1 MRPNV
6 QVSANSPSNGLRST
20 HRRSG
25 IPTISWLW
33 IYAGLQLVLN
43 VNVSG
48 KAIGDRQ
55 LAAVI
60 EDALAEAEIDP
71 ARLILEVTETAA
83 ISNIEEAKAFAIRLH
98 GLGCRFALDDFGAGF
113 GSFYYLRSFPFDYL
127 KIDGDFIRGLA
138 VNRMDQLVI
147 QAIVSIAQGLG
158 KKTVAEFVQDEAAA
172 GVIRKV
178 GVDCAQGY
186 YIGRPRPVREVL
198 PAI

>member
-48 KAIGDRQ
+48 KSIGDRQ
-55 LAAVI
+55 LAAVM

-71 ARLILEVTETAA
+71 ARLILELTETAA
-83 ISNIEEAKAFAIRLH
+83 ISNIEEAKGFACCHCQHR
-98 GLGCRFALDDFGAGF
+98 AGNRQEDRRRVCC
-113 GSFYYLRSFPFDYL
+113 GRGDRSSPP
-127 KIDGDFIRGLA
+127 
-138 VNRMDQLVI
+138 
-147 QAIVSIAQGLG
+147 
-158 KKTVAEFVQDEAAA
+158 QD
-172 GVIRKV
+172 R
-178 GVDCAQGY
+178 C
-186 YIGRPRPVREVL
+186 
-198 PAI
+198 